1 MKILLSVIL
10 FSVLPI
16 STVFAQ
22 TSVSAIDDIKQ
33 EYQSF
38 HYKKVIEKGTFYL
51 GEPYITQ
58 KDSLVIF
65 TYLLN
70 ASFTLNNL
78 SQATQFVSDILAISE
93 SFNLDPKT
101 NSPKVISFFNIEK
114 KKYKSNN
121 PQQPLNLSE
130 SGLKKSKHP
139 PYPSAVLSGGLTV
152 LFPGSGH
159 ILENVN
165 HKYYYRSLISAVIIS
180 ASVYQTLQTNKNERK
195 YLNAKPGA
203 DFNREYRAYNAS
215 YRLRNGFYLIYFAW
229 GLYSL
234 YDLQSNKK
242 FNVSIEQTKT
252 ATELSLYISF

>member
-1 MKILLSVIL
+1 MKILLPVIL
-10 FSVLPI
+10 FSLLPI

-38 HYKKVIEKGTFYL
+38 HYKNVIEKGTFYL
-51 GEPYITQ
+51 GEPYITK

-70 ASFTLNNL
+70 ASFTLNDL
-78 SQATQFVSDILAISE
+78 SQASQFVSDILAISE
-93 SFNLDPKT
+93 DFNLDPKT
-101 NSPKVISFFNIEK
+101 NSPKVIRFFNDK
-114 KKYKSNN
+114 KKKFKS
-121 PQQPLNLSE
+121 QKAHQPLILVKPN
-130 SGLKKSKHP
+130 LKKTQHP
-139 PYPSAVLSGGLTV
+139 PYRSAVLSGGLTL

-180 ASVYQTLQTNKNERK
+180 SSVYQTVQTNEKEKK
-195 YLNAKPGA
+195 YLNAKAGA
-203 DFNREYRAYNAS
+203 DFNQAYSAYNAA
-215 YRLRNGFYLIYFAW
+215 YKLRNGFYLIYFAW

-252 ATELSLYISF
+252 ATELSLSISF